1 MRVPSVQGLL
11 IALHTR
17 PPSVRPTVRPRL
29 GGGRLTG
36 RGDRIRQKLF
46 PVRTHVHRPRRKPQR
61 RGLNRAPH
69 SRAIHT
75 SSIYPSFSISLFSLL
90 PYKPLVGPHLESTN
104 YHAIFSPFYF
114 SFWSGPRTGHFLPSF
129 PARLP
134 LLPSLLCET
143 NLPFPRGGRENQR
156 DNFVGQTER
165 RGKGWRGVLTTA
177 ARSRRRKG
185 GWHWHLDSRNWG

>member
-17 PPSVRPTVRPRL
+17 PPSVRPSVRLRL

-75 SSIYPSFSISLFSLL
+75 SSIYLSLFSLL
-90 PYKPLVGPHLESTN
+90 PYKPLDGPHLKSTN

-143 NLPFPRGGRENQR
+143 NLPFPRGRENQR

-165 RGKGWRGVLTTA
+165 RGKGWREVLTTGG
-177 ARSRRRKG
+177 RVG
-185 GWHWHLDSRNWG
+185 GWHCTWTSEIGDE

>member
-17 PPSVRPTVRPRL
+17 PPSASVRPSVRLRL

-75 SSIYPSFSISLFSLL
+75 SSIYPSFSALCSLINRWTVLTSSQPTTMQFSRRFISLFG
-90 PYKPLVGPHLESTN
+90 VDHGPATSCLH
-104 YHAIFSPFYF
+104 SP
-114 SFWSGPRTGHFLPSF
+114 SVRLSF
-129 PARLP
+129 P
-134 LLPSLLCET
+134 PSSAKRIYL
-143 NLPFPRGGRENQR
+143 FRGGGKTNVTILLVR
-156 DNFVGQTER
+156 R
-165 RGKGWRGVLTTA
+165 RGEERD
-177 ARSRRRKG
+177 G
-185 GWHWHLDSRNWG
+185 GKF